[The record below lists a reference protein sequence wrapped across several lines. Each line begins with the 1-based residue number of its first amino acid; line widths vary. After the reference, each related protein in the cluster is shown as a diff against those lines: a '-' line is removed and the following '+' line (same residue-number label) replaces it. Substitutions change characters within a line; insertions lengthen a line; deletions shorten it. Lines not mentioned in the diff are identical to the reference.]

1 MMANDLESRYSQGYF
16 YVLRT
21 RVVEVITKAQ
31 RPLADYE
38 IAHEMGIKNPC
49 FAEELYYAGFVPGSN
64 GLYSLD

>member
-1 MMANDLESRYSQGYF
+1 MMANDLENRYGQGYF
-16 YVLRT
+16 YILRT

-38 IAHEMGIKNPC
+38 IAEAMGIKNPC
-49 FAEELYYAGFVPGSN
+49 FAEELHHAGFVPGSN